1 MWCLVLLA
9 AACSFAV
16 SVRSEVT
23 GREATGDARFD
34 VMDQVLA
41 LRVSVRGVPADLE
54 HWQHLHGF
62 KENRKATCPTDQA
75 DVNHDGIIDITETE
89 PVSGMTMVPFNRDP
103 ATMQVVSDTYPK
115 SALDGVLF
123 YEHAVPV
130 TTLEAAFAKAFGGQS
145 LDLDRRVVF
154 IHGVAPAS
162 KFPASVA
169 SLRTIPASVT
179 LPIACGV
186 VERVSQ

>member
-1 MWCLVLLA
+1 MSWIRFLE
-9 AACSFAV
+9 SV
-16 SVRSEVT
+16 SASA
-23 GREATGDARFD
+23 GS
-34 VMDQVLA
+34 
-41 LRVSVRGVPADLE
+41 LRISSIGSICTA
-54 HWQHLHGF
+54 F
-62 KENRKATCPTDQA
+62 KENRKATCPTDAA

-115 SALDGVLF
+115 SALNGVLL
-123 YEHAVPV
+123 YEHTVLL
-130 TTLEAAFAKAFGGQS
+130 TTLQAAFAKAFGGQN

-162 KFPASVA
+162 KLPASVA
-169 SLRTIPASVT
+169 SLGMIRASVT